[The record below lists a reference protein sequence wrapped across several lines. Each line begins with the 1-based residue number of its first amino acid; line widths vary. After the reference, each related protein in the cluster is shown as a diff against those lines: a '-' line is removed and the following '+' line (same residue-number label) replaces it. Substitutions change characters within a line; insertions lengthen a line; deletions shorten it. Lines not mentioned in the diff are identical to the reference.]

1 MQTLSR
7 SLGFA
12 LLLLSALPA
21 GVWAQ
26 TTQCLI
32 TGRVVDSQTGEPVP
46 GAQLTVEYPETNT
59 RLSAVSDAGGFYLLA
74 PLPPGDYRMR
84 VTVDDYQPQ
93 EVHGL
98 ELRVASRIEL
108 PFKLRRLDDLWEK
121 GRYRSIFFPDSE
133 AVVTF
138 YGPDVDTSRSG
149 VFEARTG
156 HHGALESTVSEVI
169 RPVDLRAL
177 PFAGRDVYTMLL
189 TQPGVTADTA
199 TARGLGLSIN
209 GQRPASSNFRL
220 DGLENN
226 NHLVTGPQFSLAPES
241 VEEYRVSISSFS
253 AEYGRT
259 AGYLAN
265 AVTRSGG
272 NAWHGIGYFH
282 LKNDALN
289 ANDFQSNRRGLDRPP
304 LKETQT
310 GFHAGGPLRRDG
322 LYFSGAFENLRTRNR
337 AEAIT
342 VRVPAPNFARD
353 FTAENSLARR
363 LLTQFPTPALD
374 AGNGVTSDLDAR
386 PPFSIDRSLFLAR
399 VDSISSNA
407 KHRLMGRFTGAN
419 LERPDFIWYPWEQFN
434 SELEQPGFHLG
445 LNYFQTPRAGF
456 LHELRLG
463 WSSEELSWD
472 RAHPEI
478 PTLVAARTLVGPGDP
493 PEAALRPTLLPGSP
507 AFYAFRHRARSF
519 ELNDNL
525 LWSRGRHIVKF
536 GAGLF
541 LRRIDSRLTAG
552 RDARYGFRDI
562 LNFAFDL
569 PETFEAPLA
578 RGSLP
583 EFRRPEFER
592 RFGYNQYYLFA
603 TDTWKVNSW
612 LTLNFG
618 LRYEKFGAPGAR
630 SANQDAA
637 VVLGSGSSLAES
649 LPSARIEPLGSGEA
663 LFRADNNDL
672 AARFGFAYDLF
683 GDSKTLLR
691 GAYGIF
697 YDRPFDNLWLNSGN
711 NGFVLGRFAYQDV
724 GGDDGYLAPVDS
736 VLSAYE
742 GRRFSG
748 DFPRLTLFDPDL
760 SNGYAQSLFVGV
772 QRELTSNWSVEI
784 NHLASLGRKL
794 ITTDIVNRQFSV
806 GRGGDNPQGRL
817 NPELPDI
824 SYRAAQGASNYH
836 ALTAVGRYRSRRG
849 FVQLAY
855 SWSHTIDNQ
864 SDPLLGDFFD
874 LTFIGSR
881 AATGSRGTAA
891 FSRQFDSAAD
901 RGSADFDQRHNLV
914 FYSGW
919 DVPAL
924 FSDSGVAP
932 LFRNWRFAQVAA
944 FRGGFPYSVFAPTRS
959 LDRQG
964 QILNQRA
971 DLLNPSA
978 AEVDRVA
985 AGGRQLLDT
994 AAFSQPARGTLGNTG
1009 RNAFSGPGLYNVDL
1023 SISRVIPARWLG
1035 ESGTVTLR
1043 ADVFNVFNHA
1053 NLNNPDALVGS
1064 SNFGFASYGRRGR
1077 DTGFPALTPLDET
1090 PRQIQLM
1097 LRFEF

>member
-1 MQTLSR
+1 MPTPPRL
-7 SLGFA
+7 LA
-12 LLLLSALPA
+12 LVLLLLSAFSTA
-21 GVWAQ
+21 ISAQ
-26 TTQCLI
+26 TTQSLI
-32 TGRVVDSQTGEPVP
+32 TGRVVDSQSGDAVH
-46 GAQLTVEYPETNT
+46 GAQITVEAAETTT
-59 RLSAVSDAGGFYLLA
+59 RLSAASDVAGFYLIA
-74 PLPPGDYRMR
+74 PLPPGVYRLR
-84 VTVDDYQPQ
+84 VAADDYQPQ

-156 HHGALESTVSEVI
+156 NHSALESTVSEVI
-169 RPVDLRAL
+169 RPVDLRSL

-209 GQRPASSNFRL
+209 GQRPSSSSFRL

-226 NHLVTGPQFSLAPES
+226 NHLVTGPLFSLAPEA
-241 VEEYRVSISSFS
+241 VAEYRVSISSFS

-259 AGYLAN
+259 SGYLAN

-289 ANDFQSNRRGLDRPP
+289 ANDFQSNLRGLERPP
-304 LKETQT
+304 FKEAQT
-310 GFHAGGPLRRDG
+310 GFHAGGPLRRNA
-322 LYFSGAFENLRTRNR
+322 LFFSGAFEHLRTRNR
-337 AEAIT
+337 AESIA

-353 FTAENSLARR
+353 FTAEGSLARR
-363 LLTQFPTPALD
+363 LLTQFQTPALD
-374 AGNGVTSDLDAR
+374 DGNGVTSDLTVR

-399 VDSISSNA
+399 VDSTSSSA

-419 LERPDFIWYPWEQFN
+419 LERPDFIWYPWEEFN
-434 SELEQPGFHLG
+434 SELEQPGFHLA

-463 WSSEELSWD
+463 WGSDELSWD

-478 PTLVAARTLVGPGDP
+478 PTLVAARTLIGPGDP

-507 AFYAFRHRARSF
+507 AFYAFRHRTRNF

-536 GAGLF
+536 GGGMF
-541 LRRIDSRLTAG
+541 LRRIDSLLTAG

-562 LNFAFDL
+562 FNFALDL
-569 PETFEAPLA
+569 PESFEAPLA
-578 RGSLP
+578 RGALP
-583 EFRRPEFER
+583 KFRRPRFER

-603 TDTWKVNSW
+603 TDTWKVSPR

-618 LRYEKFGAPGAR
+618 VRYENFGAPEAR
-630 SANQDAA
+630 SGDQDAA
-637 VVLGSGSSLAES
+637 VVLGSGGNLAER
-649 LPSARIEPLGSGEA
+649 LQSARIEPLGAGDA
-663 LFRADNNDL
+663 LFAADENDV
-672 AARFGFAYDLF
+672 AGRFGFAYDVF
-683 GDSKTLLR
+683 GDAKTLVR

-724 GGDDGYLAPVDS
+724 GGEDGYLASVDS
-736 VLSAYE
+736 VLPAYE

-748 DFPRLTLFDPDL
+748 DFPRLTLFDPAL
-760 SNGYAQSLFVGV
+760 SNGYAQSFFVGL
-772 QRELTSNWSVEI
+772 QRELSSSWSVEI

-794 ITTDIVNRQFSV
+794 MTTDIVNRQFSLR
-806 GRGGDNPQGRL
+806 RGGDNPQGRF
-817 NPELPDI
+817 NPALPDI

-849 FVQLAY
+849 FLQLAY
-855 SWSHTIDNQ
+855 TWSHAIDNQ

-874 LTFIGSR
+874 LTFVGSR
-881 AATGSRGTAA
+881 AGAGSRGTAA

-914 FYSGW
+914 FYSAW

-924 FSDSGVAP
+924 FSDSAAAP
-932 LFRNWRFAQVAA
+932 VFRNWRLAQVAA
-944 FRGGFPYSVFAPTRS
+944 FRTGFPYTAFAPTRS
-959 LDRQG
+959 LDGQG

-971 DLLNPSA
+971 DLLNPPA
-978 AEVDRVA
+978 AEVDRAA
-985 AGGRQLLDT
+985 AGGRLLLDA
-994 AAFSQPARGTLGNTG
+994 AAFGEPARGSLGNTG
-1009 RNAFSGPGLYNVDL
+1009 RNAFSGPGLYNIDL
-1023 SISRVIPARWLG
+1023 SISRVIPAQWLG

-1064 SNFGFASYGRRGR
+1064 ANFGFASYGRRGR

-1097 LRFEF
+1097 VRFEF